1 MCTVN
6 PTSEFIA
13 ITKYCKNHGVKPRE
27 KTLWLALFY
36 IALDRSEP
44 DPVTQVYQWP
54 DELFPIAT
62 SELESYTALD
72 RRTLLEARAA
82 LQALGVLDV
91 VPGLKN
97 ARIPLYRLRYLT
109 VDGKPESP
117 LSTPAPQLIHKA
129 VDNSVDN
136 LVHTEARSSSPSPA
150 DEAVYKAEDK
160 AEDNFVPVCAPKPA
174 DAFPR
179 KSVPSFP
186 PSPENSSRPVP
197 EEKEPRGYEDG
208 WSVGRDADAAARRR
222 LTAYFAE
229 VYGHPPT
236 KPEADRLMA
245 QWANFGSDAELVEAA
260 LDVAAQ
266 SNAHSPV
273 AYTARLLDT
282 WWRSGIRDRS
292 ELMRLRVLED
302 MIAGRTHSF
311 GATREELLAE
321 LEDFRSELA
330 ARCEGEAV
338 S

>member
-36 IALDRSEP
+36 IALDRSEL

-54 DELFPIAT
+54 DTLFPIAT

-91 VPGLKN
+91 TPGLKN
-97 ARIPLYRLRYLT
+97 IRMPLYRLRYLT
-109 VDGKPESP
+109 VDGKPENPFSP
-117 LSTPAPQLIHKA
+117 GGAQLIHKA

-136 LVHTEARSSSPSPA
+136 LVHTEACSPSPSPA
-150 DEAVYKAEDK
+150 DAPVDK
-160 AEDNFVPVCAPKPA
+160 AEDNFAPVCVNNPA
-174 DAFPR
+174 DDFPR
-179 KSVPSFP
+179 KPAPRFP
-186 PSPENSSRPVP
+186 PSPENSSRSVP

-208 WSVGRDADAAARRR
+208 WSVGRDADAAAHQR
-222 LTAYFAE
+222 LTAHFAE
-229 VYGHPPT
+229 IYGHPPT

-245 QWANFGSDAELVEAA
+245 QWANFGADAELVESA
-260 LDVAAQ
+260 LDLAAR
-266 SNAHSPV
+266 SNAHSPT

-282 WWRSGIRDRS
+282 WWRSGIRSRP

-302 MIAGRTHSF
+302 MIAGRIDSF
-311 GATREELLAE
+311 GATREELLEE
-321 LEDFRSELA
+321 LAAFRAELA

-338 S
+338 P